1 MKFTLLAA
9 IATYALAYDP
19 QDIPDGLSA
28 EDVTLRWNDETGKK
42 VGDEAM
48 DRAALKEELKAID
61 NKAGRKACMKGVRQ
75 FDAYCHQYRINE
87 QKLARGKIPKYA
99 DFTVDG
105 SCDAY
110 APEEDEDG
118 EQIHTLEQLACLG
131 QDCMFDYC
139 IWRRDQYLEAC
150 VAANGDLER
159 DAWGDVYNFGEM
171 HGDLASNGGEW
182 ANATCDAYYEVKEVL
197 ENDGTFDEAG
207 Y

>member
-28 EDVTLRWNDETGKK
+28 EDVTLRWSFDETGKK

-61 NKAGRKACMKGVRQ
+61 NRAGRKACARGVRQ

-87 QKLARGKIPKYA
+87 EKLALGKIPKYA
-99 DFTVDG
+99 DFTVEG

-110 APEEDEDG
+110 APEVDEDG
-118 EQIHTLEQLACLG
+118 EQIHTLEPVSYTHLRPTRP
-131 QDCMFDYC
+131 Y
-139 IWRRDQYLEAC
+139 
-150 VAANGDLER
+150 
-159 DAWGDVYNFGEM
+159 
-171 HGDLASNGGEW
+171 
-182 ANATCDAYYEVKEVL
+182 
-197 ENDGTFDEAG
+197 
-207 Y
+207 